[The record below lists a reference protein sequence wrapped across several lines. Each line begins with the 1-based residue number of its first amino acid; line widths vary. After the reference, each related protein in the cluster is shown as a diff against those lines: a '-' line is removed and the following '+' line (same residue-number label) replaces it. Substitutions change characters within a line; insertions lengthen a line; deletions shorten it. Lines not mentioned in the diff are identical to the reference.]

1 MKPILFNTEMVR
13 AILDGR
19 KTVTRRAIKPKY
31 DVLIKIDDGDVFYAD
46 CFGKWCPVA
55 GNPELA
61 EQRLY
66 GRDRRTYLLSNEIC
80 RIWPKG
86 IYGLV
91 SAKRTSGENGISFD
105 FRMSSEQEKDIICS
119 QSYLRGISRKAPGL
133 CSSSPHGREP
143 IKQCPVEFEMG
154 NCSRELERQKTASHC
169 NSWRKTS
176 NVQTDGW
183 AKSGN
188 LELITSR
195 NESEEDSECLLCE
208 SNCNLENI
216 KVPFSVGQT
225 LYVRETWTILP
236 VTPGDNFRP
245 SGVYYYKADGDMR
258 PDRFRDNGWHP
269 SIHMPKE
276 AARIFLRVQDVHDV
290 HVERVQEIT
299 GAECVRE
306 GIPQESLK
314 EVGEAFTV
322 GQFADLWDSTVK
334 PSDRALY
341 GWDANPWVW
350 VIDFERISRDEAL
363 KEESK

>member
-19 KTVTRRAIKPKY
+19 KTVTRRVIRWDKVDNALSCPARRKNIEIP
-31 DVLIKIDDGDVFYAD
+31 DDKIIERLCGAPYCMAD
-46 CFGKWCPVA
+46 
-55 GNPELA
+55 
-61 EQRLY
+61 
-66 GRDRRTYLLSNEIC
+66 I
-80 RIWPKG
+80 
-86 IYGLV
+86 
-91 SAKRTSGENGISFD
+91 
-105 FRMSSEQEKDIICS
+105 
-119 QSYLRGISRKAPGL
+119 
-133 CSSSPHGREP
+133 
-143 IKQCPVEFEMG
+143 
-154 NCSRELERQKTASHC
+154 
-169 NSWRKTS
+169 
-176 NVQTDGW
+176 
-183 AKSGN
+183 
-188 LELITSR
+188 
-195 NESEEDSECLLCE
+195 
-208 SNCNLENI
+208 
-216 KVPFSVGQT
+216 

-276 AARIFLRVQDVHDV
+276 AARIFLRVQDVH
-290 HVERVQEIT
+290 VERVQEIT

-314 EVGEAFTV
+314 EVGEAFTL

-363 KEESK
+363 KGESK